1 MSSFT
6 IEIKLSDSYLEV
18 KGYGRRNTLA
28 EVLEGTRQIA
38 VALSET
44 KSKYLLV
51 DYSEVVTRLPAADAF
66 NIVRIYESR
75 ISEFQ
80 DIVMA
85 VVINPT
91 EEQFDSFG
99 ERICRIRGYQFK
111 IFTDRQAAE
120 DWLKGKIDQH

>member
-6 IEIKLSDSYLEV
+6 LEIQLSDSYLV
-18 KGYGRRNTLA
+18 AKGYGRRNTLA

-38 VALSET
+38 MALSET

-51 DYSEVVTRLPAADAF
+51 DYSEVVTRLLATDAF

-75 ISEFQ
+75 VSEFQ

-85 VVINPT
+85 VVINPA
-91 EEQFDSFG
+91 EEQFDAFW
-99 ERICRIRGYQFK
+99 EKICRIRGYQFK

-120 DWLKGKIDQH
+120 DWLKDKIDQH